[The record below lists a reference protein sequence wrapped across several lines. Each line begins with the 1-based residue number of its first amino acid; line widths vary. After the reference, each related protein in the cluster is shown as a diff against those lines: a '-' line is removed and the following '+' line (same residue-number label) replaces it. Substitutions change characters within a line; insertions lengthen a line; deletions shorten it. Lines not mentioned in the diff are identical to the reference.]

1 MSEEKKPSSEPALIP
16 LSDLTKSPYRK
27 LSTSTEG
34 GRGGPSGESGHGK
47 HGGLALEGGVDL
59 LASPTALSTSINE
72 LEQIDLQIEGMTCS
86 SCVATVEGALN
97 KLDGASA
104 TVNFATE
111 SAHILVP
118 KGTKSKVLIDQVVK
132 AGYKAK
138 LRTDESDSFSRTRG
152 LGIRTFI
159 AALFAIPAIMISMTM
174 QFHEP
179 IDEFIHGALTDLGL
193 PHPTYAAHGWL
204 VIALTAPIVL
214 FLAWPIHRAGW
225 RNLLHPTMDTL
236 VSLGSLTAFGWS
248 IYANST
254 GAGDIYA
261 EVAAGVLFFIILG
274 RYFESRAKHRAGSAL
289 AHLLALGAKE
299 VIILRGSRDRGYEEV
314 IAPIE
319 NLRVGDRF
327 VVRPGDRIPADGV
340 IIEGSGGVDNSLI
353 TGESLPVDLTVGDQ
367 VTSGAI
373 NLTSRLVIEAERV
386 GRDSELSRIT
396 QMVMTAQ
403 SEKAPV
409 QRLVDRIS
417 SIFVPIVVLASIA
430 TFFVWY
436 FFEFGTLQD
445 AVTASVSL
453 LVIACPC
460 ALGLATP
467 VALLVASGEGARSGI
482 VLRKVRSIEIASK
495 IDTVI
500 FDKTGTLTTGK
511 MQVSEVTLNP
521 AVSLSNEL
529 SYAIA
534 HALSKESN
542 HPVSRAISRECLKRM
557 AGSSAHDSSTASKSG
572 SIGTTGSIGTS
583 GSPAAAL
590 KLKDITETAGS
601 GIAARVSI
609 DGRDLPIIL
618 GSASAI
624 TRATFSLPQVLKD
637 AVAGAQSRGNS
648 ISILAVDGEAVA
660 AFEVGDSLRSD
671 AAAVIAELKKR
682 KIESWLISGDGSA
695 AVQQIGEEIGIPADH
710 RIAEATPDLKIAK
723 TRELQASG
731 KKVLMIGDGVNDAAA
746 LAQADLSM
754 AMGTG
759 TDTAIASADIT
770 VMRPELHGVIDS
782 LQLSRRTLGTI
793 RGNLLWAF
801 LYNTIGIPIA
811 ALGLLNPMIAG
822 GAMAISSLFV
832 VLNSLRLKSALR

>member
-1 MSEEKKPSSEPALIP
+1 MSDEKKPSSEPALIP
-16 LSDLTKSPYRK
+16 LSDLTKSPFRK
-27 LSTSTEG
+27 VETAGS
-34 GRGGPSGESGHGK
+34 
-47 HGGLALEGGVDL
+47 LATLEQPPAID
-59 LASPTALSTSINE
+59 E
-72 LEQIDLQIEGMTCS
+72 LEQIDLSIEGMTCS

-97 KLDGASA
+97 KIEGASA

-111 SAHILVP
+111 SAHVLVP
-118 KGTKSKVLIDQVVK
+118 KGMKSKTLIDQVSK
-132 AGYKAK
+132 AGYSAK
-138 LRTDESDSFSRTRG
+138 VRTDETDSFSRTRG
-152 LGIRTFI
+152 LGIRTLI
-159 AALFAIPAIMISMTM
+159 AGLFALPAIIISMTM

-179 IDEFIHGALTDLGL
+179 IDEFIHGLLTDLGL

-225 RNLLHPTMDTL
+225 RNALHPTMDTL

-299 VIILRGSRDRGYEEV
+299 VVILRGSKERGYEEV

-340 IIEGSGGVDNSLI
+340 VVEGSSGVDNSFI

-417 SIFVPIVVLASIA
+417 SIFVPIVVLASII
-430 TFFVWY
+430 TFVVWY

-511 MQVSEVTLNP
+511 MQVQSVTFNP
-521 AVSLSNEL
+521 SVNSLTNSL
-529 SYAIA
+529 IYSIA
-534 HALSKESN
+534 YSLSKESN
-542 HPVSRAISRECLKRM
+542 HPVSRAISRHSLKESD
-557 AGSSAHDSSTASKSG
+557 GKT
-572 SIGTTGSIGTS
+572 IT
-583 GSPAAAL
+583 
-590 KLKDITETAGS
+590 LKDFVETPGS
-601 GIAARVSI
+601 GVAARVEI
-609 DGRDLPIIL
+609 DGQELPVIL
-618 GSASAI
+618 GSASAVE
-624 TRATFSLPQVLKD
+624 RATFSLPASIKE
-637 AVAGAQSRGNS
+637 AVSKAQLHGSS
-648 ISILAVDGEAVA
+648 ISLLAIDGEAVA

-671 AAAVIAELKKR
+671 AADVIANLKKR
-682 KIESWLISGDGSA
+682 GIDSWLISGDGNA
-695 AVQQIGEEIGIPADH
+695 AVQQIGDEVGIAQER
-710 RIAEATPDLKIAK
+710 RIADATPEAKIAK

-782 LQLSRRTLGTI
+782 LQLSRKTLGTI
-793 RGNLLWAF
+793 KGNLLWAF

-822 GAMAISSLFV
+822 GAMALSSLFV
-832 VLNSLRLKSALR
+832 VLNSLRLKQALK

>member
-16 LSDLTKSPYRK
+16 LSDLTKSPFRK
-27 LSTSTEG
+27 VESSSSSLATLEPA
-34 GRGGPSGESGHGK
+34 PSVE
-47 HGGLALEGGVDL
+47 
-59 LASPTALSTSINE
+59 E
-72 LEQIDLQIEGMTCS
+72 LEQIDLSVEGMTCS

-97 KLDGASA
+97 KIPGASA

-118 KGTKSKVLIDQVVK
+118 KGTKSKLLIDQVSK
-132 AGYKAK
+132 AGYSAR
-138 LRTDESDSFSRTRG
+138 LRTDETDSFSRTRG
-152 LGIRTFI
+152 LGIRTLL
-159 AALFAIPAIMISMTM
+159 AALFAIPAILISMTM

-179 IDEFIHGALTDLGL
+179 VDAFIHETLTRFNLL
-193 PHPTYAAHGWL
+193 HPTYSAHGWL

-225 RNLLHPTMDTL
+225 RNILHPTMDTL

-299 VIILRGSRDRGYEEV
+299 VVILRGSKERGYEEV

-340 IIEGSGGVDNSLI
+340 IIEGSSGVDNSFI
-353 TGESLPVDLTVGDQ
+353 TGESLPVDVTVGDQ

-373 NLTSRLVIEAERV
+373 NLTSRLVVEAERV

-409 QRLVDRIS
+409 QRLADRIS
-417 SIFVPIVVLASIA
+417 SVFVPIVVVAAIA
-430 TFFVWY
+430 TFGVWY
-436 FFEFGTLQD
+436 GFGIGTLQE
-445 AVTASVSL
+445 AVTAAVSL

-511 MQVSEVTLNP
+511 MTVQRVTF
-521 AVSLSNEL
+521 ADSASGTEKT
-529 SYAIA
+529 SWFEIA
-534 HALSKESN
+534 YGLSKESN
-542 HPVSRAISRECLKRM
+542 HPVSRAISRYSLKE
-557 AGSSAHDSSTASKSG
+557 SKSTPAQLKDFKESPG
-572 SIGTTGSIGTS
+572 IGLAARALVS
-583 GSPAAAL
+583 GSA
-590 KLKDITETAGS
+590 E
-601 GIAARVSI
+601 AREV
-609 DGRDLPIIL
+609 PVIL
-618 GSASAI
+618 GAPNAV
-624 TRATFSLPQVLKD
+624 RKATLSLPQKIQS
-637 AVAGAQSRGNS
+637 AVDVALANGNS
-648 ISILAVDGEAVA
+648 ISILAIDGEAVL

-671 AAAVIAELKKR
+671 AAAVVEELRRR
-682 KIESWLISGDGSA
+682 KIESWLVSGDSRSA
-695 AVQQIGEEIGIPADH
+695 VNAMGEAVHIDSNH
-710 RIAEATPDLKIAK
+710 RIAEASPEGKISK
-723 TRELQASG
+723 IRELQAAG

-770 VMRPELHGVIDS
+770 VMRPELSGLLDS
-782 LQLSRRTLGTI
+782 LKLSRKTLATI
-793 RGNLLWAF
+793 KGNLLWAF
-801 LYNTIGIPIA
+801 LYNSVGIPIA
-811 ALGLLNPMIAG
+811 AMGLLNPMIAG
-822 GAMAISSLFV
+822 GAMAVSSLFV
-832 VLNSLRLKSALR
+832 VLNSLRLKRVLK

>member
-1 MSEEKKPSSEPALIP
+1 MSTEKKPSSEPALIP
-16 LSDLTKSPYRK
+16 LSDLTKSPFRK
-27 LSTSTEG
+27 VESVEMDSNRGSATST
-34 GRGGPSGESGHGK
+34 
-47 HGGLALEGGVDL
+47 ATMVD
-59 LASPTALSTSINE
+59 E

-97 KLDGASA
+97 KLEGASA

-118 KGTKSKVLIDQVVK
+118 KGTKSKTLIDQVKK
-132 AGYKAK
+132 AGYEAR
-138 LRTDESDSFSRTRG
+138 LRTDETDSFSRTRRIG
-152 LGIRTFI
+152 LRTLIAGI
-159 AALFAIPAIMISMTM
+159 FAIPAIAISMMM

-179 IDEFIHGALTDLGL
+179 IDDFIHSALTTLGL
-193 PHPTYAAHGWL
+193 PHPTHSAHGWL

-225 RNLLHPTMDTL
+225 RNALHPTMDTL

-299 VIILRGSRDRGYEEV
+299 VVILRGGQSSGGVNQRFEEV

-319 NLRVGDRF
+319 QLRVGDRF
-327 VVRPGDRIPADGV
+327 VLRPGDRIPADGLIV
-340 IIEGSGGVDNSLI
+340 EGSSGVDNSFI
-353 TGESLPVDLTVGDQ
+353 TGESLPVDVTVGDQ

-373 NLTSRLVIEAERV
+373 NLTSRLVVQAERV

-430 TFFVWY
+430 TFIVWY
-436 FFEFGTLQD
+436 GFGFGSLQQ

-511 MQVSEVTLNP
+511 MQVQQVTHNP
-521 AVSLSNEL
+521 AAFNAASAVAFSVA
-529 SYAIA
+529 Y
-534 HALSKESN
+534 ALSKESN
-542 HPVSRAISRECLKRM
+542 HPVSRAIAR
-557 AGSSAHDSSTASKSG
+557 H
-572 SIGTTGSIGTS
+572 
-583 GSPAAAL
+583 AL
-590 KLKDITETAGS
+590 KSSQLDPQQLAEQSAQQPAQQPTRGAIALKDFAETPGS
-601 GIAARVSI
+601 GVAARI
-609 DGRDLPIIL
+609 DLDGRDVPVIL
-618 GSASAI
+618 GSVSAVS
-624 TRATFSLPQVLKD
+624 RATFSLPPVIKD
-637 AVAGAQSRGNS
+637 AVEKAKLHGNS
-648 ISILAVDGEAVA
+648 LSLLALDGEVLA
-660 AFEVGDSLRSD
+660 AFEVGDTLRSD
-671 AAAVIAELKKR
+671 AAKVVKELTEKG
-682 KIESWLISGDGSA
+682 IDSWLISGDSA
-695 AVQQIGEEIGIPADH
+695 AAVSQIGDEVGIPDHHRLAD
-710 RIAEATPDLKIAK
+710 ASPEAKIAK
-723 TRELQASG
+723 TSELQSAG
-731 KKVLMIGDGVNDAAA
+731 KRVLMIGDGVNDAAA

-770 VMRPELHGVIDS
+770 MMRPELRGVIDS
-782 LQLSRRTLGTI
+782 LTLSKRTLSTI

-811 ALGLLNPMIAG
+811 AFGLLNPMIAG

-832 VLNSLRLKSALR
+832 VLNSLRLKSALK

>member
-16 LSDLTKSPYRK
+16 LSDLTKSPFRK
-27 LSTSTEG
+27 VEE
-34 GRGGPSGESGHGK
+34 RGSAVATLEPAPS
-47 HGGLALEGGVDL
+47 VD
-59 LASPTALSTSINE
+59 E
-72 LEQIDLQIEGMTCS
+72 LEQIDLSVEGMTCS

-97 KLDGASA
+97 KIPGASA

-118 KGTKSKVLIDQVVK
+118 KGTKSKVLIDQVSK
-132 AGYKAK
+132 AGYSAR
-138 LRTDESDSFSRTRG
+138 LRTDETDSFSRTRG
-152 LGIRTFI
+152 LGIRTLL
-159 AALFAIPAIMISMTM
+159 AALFAIPAILISMTM

-179 IDEFIHGALTDLGL
+179 VDAFIHETLTRFNLL
-193 PHPTYAAHGWL
+193 HPTYSAHGWL

-225 RNLLHPTMDTL
+225 RNILHPTMDTL

-299 VIILRGSRDRGYEEV
+299 VVILRGSKERGYEEV

-340 IIEGSGGVDNSLI
+340 IIEGSSGVDNSFI
-353 TGESLPVDLTVGDQ
+353 TGESLPVDVTVGDQ

-373 NLTSRLVIEAERV
+373 NLTSRLVVEAERV

-409 QRLVDRIS
+409 QRLADQIS
-417 SIFVPIVVLASIA
+417 SVFVPIVVVAAIA
-430 TFFVWY
+430 TFGVWY
-436 FFEFGTLQD
+436 GFGIGTLQE
-445 AVTASVSL
+445 AVTAAVSL

-511 MQVSEVTLNP
+511 MTVQRVTFADS
-521 AVSLSNEL
+521 AVGIGNASWFE
-529 SYAIA
+529 IA
-534 HALSKESN
+534 YGLSKESN
-542 HPVSRAISRECLKRM
+542 HPVSRAISRYSLKE
-557 AGSSAHDSSTASKSG
+557 SKSTPAQLKDFKESPG
-572 SIGTTGSIGTS
+572 IGLAARALVS
-583 GSPAAAL
+583 GSA
-590 KLKDITETAGS
+590 E
-601 GIAARVSI
+601 AREV
-609 DGRDLPIIL
+609 PVIL
-618 GSASAI
+618 GSPNAV
-624 TRATFSLPQVLKD
+624 RKATLSLPQKIQS
-637 AVAGAQSRGNS
+637 AVDVALANGNS
-648 ISILAVDGEAVA
+648 ISILAIDGEAVL

-671 AAAVIAELKKR
+671 AAAVVEELRRR
-682 KIESWLISGDGSA
+682 KIESWLVSGDSRSA
-695 AVQQIGEEIGIPADH
+695 VDAMGEAVHIDSNH
-710 RIAEATPDLKIAK
+710 RIAEASPEGKISK
-723 TRELQASG
+723 IRELQAAG

-770 VMRPELHGVIDS
+770 VMRPELSGLLDS
-782 LQLSRRTLGTI
+782 LKLSRKTLATI
-793 RGNLLWAF
+793 KGNLLWAF
-801 LYNTIGIPIA
+801 LYNSVGIPIA

-822 GAMAISSLFV
+822 GAMAVSSLFV
-832 VLNSLRLKSALR
+832 VLNSLRLKRVLK

>member
-1 MSEEKKPSSEPALIP
+1 MTDEKKPSSEPALIP
-16 LSDLTKSPYRK
+16 VSELSKSPFRK
-27 LSTSTEG
+27 LDAANSATFTGSSTTTNPAASTAT
-34 GRGGPSGESGHGK
+34 SASK
-47 HGGLALEGGVDL
+47 VD
-59 LASPTALSTSINE
+59 E
-72 LEQIDLQIEGMTCS
+72 LEQIDLQIAGMTCS

-97 KLDGASA
+97 KIEGASA

-111 SAHILVP
+111 SAHVLAP
-118 KGTKSKVLIDQVVK
+118 KGIKAKTLIDQVKK
-132 AGYKAK
+132 AGYEAK
-138 LRTDESDSFSRTRG
+138 IRTDENDSFSRTRR
-152 LGIRTFI
+152 LGIRTI
-159 AALFAIPAIMISMTM
+159 LAAIFAIPAIAISMTM

-179 IDEFIHGALTDLGL
+179 IDDFIHETLTQFNLL
-193 PHPTYAAHGWL
+193 HPTYSAHGWL

-225 RNLLHPTMDTL
+225 RNLFHPTMDTL

-254 GAGDIYA
+254 GEGDIYA

-299 VIILRGSRDRGYEEV
+299 VVILRGGQSSDGRVHGFEEV

-319 NLRVGDRF
+319 HLRVGDRF
-327 VVRPGDRIPADGV
+327 VVRPGDRIPADGLIV
-340 IIEGSGGVDNSLI
+340 EGASGIDNSFI
-353 TGESLPVDLTVGDQ
+353 TGESLPVDVTIGDQ

-373 NLTSRLVIEAERV
+373 NLTSRLVIQAERV

-430 TFFVWY
+430 TFIVWY
-436 FFEFGTLQD
+436 GFGFGTLQQ

-495 IDTVI
+495 INTVI

-511 MQVSEVTLNP
+511 MQVQEMTLNP
-521 AVSLSNEL
+521 AISSKTGSRESV
-529 SYAIA
+529 AVIA

-542 HPVSRAISRECLKRM
+542 HPVSRAIARY
-557 AGSSAHDSSTASKSG
+557 
-572 SIGTTGSIGTS
+572 
-583 GSPAAAL
+583 AL
-590 KLKDITETAGS
+590 KESLAGERTSRVTTAPVTTAPVTTAQVTTLKDFTETPGS
-601 GIAARVSI
+601 GLAARIEI
-609 DGRDLPIIL
+609 DGRDLPVIL
-618 GSASAI
+618 GSPSAV
-624 TRATFSLPQVLKD
+624 TRATFSLPNVMKD
-637 AVAGAQSRGNS
+637 VVEKSRSRGNS
-648 ISILAVDGEAVA
+648 VSLLALDGEVLA
-660 AFEVGDSLRSD
+660 AFEVGDTLRSD
-671 AAAVIAELKKR
+671 AKIVVEELTKTGV
-682 KIESWLISGDGSA
+682 ETWLISGDSA
-695 AVQQIGEEIGIPADH
+695 TAVAEIGDRVGISPDH
-710 RIAEATPDLKIAK
+710 RLAEASPEAKIAK
-723 TRELQASG
+723 TKELQAAG
-731 KKVLMIGDGVNDAAA
+731 KRVLMIGDGVNDAAA

-770 VMRPELHGVIDS
+770 VMRPELRGVIDS
-782 LQLSRRTLGTI
+782 LKLSRRTLGTI

-822 GAMAISSLFV
+822 GAMALSSLFV
-832 VLNSLRLKSALR
+832 VLNSLRLKNGVKS

>member
-1 MSEEKKPSSEPALIP
+1 MSQEKRSASEPALIP
-16 LSDLTKSPYRK
+16 LSDLTKSPFRK
-27 LSTSTEG
+27 IESEG
-34 GRGGPSGESGHGK
+34 QGSLTTPPSIE
-47 HGGLALEGGVDL
+47 
-59 LASPTALSTSINE
+59 E

-97 KLDGASA
+97 KLEGASA

-111 SAHILVP
+111 SAHVLVP
-118 KGTKSKVLIDQVVK
+118 KGTKSKLLIDQVTK

-152 LGIRTFI
+152 IGIRTFL
-159 AALFAIPAIMISMTM
+159 AALFAIPAIAISMTM

-179 IDEFIHGALTDLGL
+179 IDELIHETLTRFGL
-193 PHPTYAAHGWL
+193 LHPTYSAHGWL

-214 FLAWPIHRAGW
+214 ILAWPIHRAGW
-225 RNLLHPTMDTL
+225 RNLFHPTMDTL

-299 VIILRGSRDRGYEEV
+299 VVILRGSKERGFEEV

-319 NLRVGDRF
+319 HLRVGDRF

-340 IIEGSGGVDNSLI
+340 IVEGSSGIDNSFI

-373 NLTSRLVIEAERV
+373 NLTSRLVVEAERV

-417 SIFVPIVVLASIA
+417 AIFVPLVVLAAIGTFSI
-430 TFFVWY
+430 WY
-436 FFEFGTLQD
+436 GFGFGTLQD
-445 AVTASVSL
+445 AVTAAVSL

-511 MQVSEVTLNP
+511 MQVQEVTFNP
-521 AVSLSNEL
+521 ATKISSLL
-529 SYAIA
+529 SYSIA

-542 HPVSRAISRECLKRM
+542 HPVSRAIARQALKEM
-557 AGSSAHDSSTASKSG
+557 GVSGSATASIS
-572 SIGTTGSIGTS
+572 
-583 GSPAAAL
+583 L
-590 KLKDITETAGS
+590 DLKDIQESPGS
-601 GIAARVSI
+601 GIAARTHV
-609 DGRDLPIIL
+609 DGRDLPVIL
-618 GSASAI
+618 GSPSAI
-624 TRATFSLPQVLKD
+624 TRATFALPQALKD
-637 AVAGAQSRGNS
+637 AVTRAQSHGNS
-648 ISILAVDGEAVA
+648 VSLLAIDGEAIA
-660 AFEVGDSLRSD
+660 AFEVGDTLRGD
-671 AAAVIAELKKR
+671 ASTVIADLEKR
-682 KIESWLISGDGSA
+682 GIESWLISGDGAA
-695 AVQQIGEEIGIPADH
+695 AVNEIGDAIGIPADH
-710 RIAEATPDLKIAK
+710 RVAEATPDAKIARTK
-723 TRELQASG
+723 ELQNAG
-731 KKVLMIGDGVNDAAA
+731 KRVLMIGDGVNDAAA

-770 VMRPELHGVIDS
+770 VMRPELRGVIDS
-782 LQLSRRTLGTI
+782 LKLSKKTLATI

-801 LYNTIGIPIA
+801 LYNTIGIPVA

-822 GAMAISSLFV
+822 GAMALSSLFV
-832 VLNSLRLKSALR
+832 VLNSLRLKRALR